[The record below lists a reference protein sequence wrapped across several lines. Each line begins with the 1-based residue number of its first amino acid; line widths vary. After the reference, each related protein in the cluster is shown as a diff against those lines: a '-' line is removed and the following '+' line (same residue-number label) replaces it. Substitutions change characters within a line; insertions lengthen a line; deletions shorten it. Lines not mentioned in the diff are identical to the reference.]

1 MIGEPLPK
9 KYRMG
14 VVEGNV
20 EREAK
25 KQTKKLFG
33 CRFPSQ
39 SNWLF
44 CRQVRNALRYSK
56 ID

>member
-25 KQTKKLFG
+25 KQTARLL
-33 CRFPSQ
+33 S
-39 SNWLF
+39 
-44 CRQVRNALRYSK
+44 
-56 ID
+56 

>member
-25 KQTKKLFG
+25 KQTARLF
-33 CRFPSQ
+33 S
-39 SNWLF
+39 
-44 CRQVRNALRYSK
+44 
-56 ID
+56 